1 MDKNRGFTLIELII
15 TIAVLGIMTT
25 MAAPSFTKIV
35 AQKKL
40 DISARNLSLIF
51 SESRAKATALR
62 RDITIKFE
70 CKTLPIHPV
79 LTHQR
84 LFTGCLTIPIL
95 C

>member
-40 DISARNLSLIF
+40 DISA
-51 SESRAKATALR
+51 
-62 RDITIKFE
+62 
-70 CKTLPIHPV
+70 
-79 LTHQR
+79 
-84 LFTGCLTIPIL
+84 L
-95 C
+95 CN